1 MASVKRS
8 LKAKAAKQAAN
19 AGNESNDP
27 AGGISFT
34 STVLASVGGIRMSEL
49 LRHNQAQLKEDQEA
63 RNAAQ
68 RKTVCILTITAE
80 I

>member
-8 LKAKAAKQAAN
+8 LKAKAAKQATN
-19 AGNESNDP
+19 PGNESNDP

-34 STVLASVGGIRMSEL
+34 STGLASVGGIRMSEL

-63 RNAAQ
+63 RDAAQ